1 MYLYGG
7 ICRFIMWIPNVEN
20 PPIVM
25 HASHTPPSM
34 IREQALYHTMLD
46 KELSTLPPL
55 LHPVTTA
62 MKLQFPETRLIQY
75 DCGKCT

>member
-1 MYLYGG
+1 
-7 ICRFIMWIPNVEN
+7 MWIPDVVGL
-20 PPIVM
+20 PIGM

-34 IREQALYHTMLD
+34 IREQTLYSTMLD

-55 LHPVTTA
+55 LHPMATA

-75 DCGKCT
+75 DCGEY